1 MDSSGTLYRLI
12 EEYYEEKRV
21 LRDPRQTRRGRTVR
35 QVERIT
41 RKLKTPIRLSAKKL

>member
-21 LRDPRQTRRGRTVR
+21 LRDLRQTRRGRTAE
-35 QVERIT
+35 QIERIA
-41 RKLKTPIRLSAKKL
+41 RKLKIPARLSAKEL